1 MYIAGQCDSNEG
13 LFLFFNGLNVCLV
26 KLYFKHIPRSRR
38 VNFSLDDLIQY
49 VFCGEDKEISSLKKY
64 IYRMSARPF

>member
-26 KLYFKHIPRSRR
+26 KLYFKHIPRSPCEF
-38 VNFSLDDLIQY
+38 FSFSFLDDLIQY
-49 VFCGEDKEISSLKKY
+49 VFCGEDKEISSLKIY
-64 IYRMSARPF
+64 IE